1 MVTAGEAIARLLK
14 PLLHLRGGTRPRDL
28 SGAPARPSFE
38 SPPCALR
45 PPPAPAAV
53 PRLSARILA
62 PRLLL
67 ALLCLLPTVLL
78 ADEVVVRSHEDPAGV
93 RSLPVDCSEAEGEGW
108 TRYRIEAPPVGWD
121 ARPLAVLV
129 SGVAVDRVKISHG
142 DRVYCGQY
150 GDGARADSRFRTG
163 VGGVFVPA
171 QNSSSPVEV
180 AVSGAPL
187 ALWPVVID
195 VGSPA
200 AVQRADALRFAY
212 RIAVLAIIFS
222 VVLSTA
228 LAWASLREVAL
239 LSLSINTVLV
249 VVWAAL
255 ITGLSGFPEAW
266 LPVGEL
272 RLRMLLSAP
281 LVVAA
286 ISVYLMMGSERMRRG
301 ERGVSLVNLG
311 CAMLGALALAAWLLP
326 WSIVPTYALW
336 GEFGVFL
343 LFGGVV
349 AVCLPGTLR
358 RRLLPAANLV
368 SALPLAVVSGL
379 GVFAPALIG
388 EWKIEAYV
396 GGAAWI
402 AVASSSTLMMR
413 LASLRRQRDAMRT
426 LAETDPLTG
435 LANRRT
441 AMARLQEEVERRR
454 ALGTDFGLV
463 FIDIDQ
469 FKLINDGFGHNAGDR
484 VLVAVAQLLRQLV
497 RTSDVVARIGG
508 EEFLLILV
516 GADESTSQ
524 RLAERVRE
532 RIELL
537 PLVGSGPEAPLSCT
551 ASLGVVN
558 GSRHPEASA
567 EEMLTRADE
576 AMYAAKR
583 AGRNRVAR
591 G

>member
-1 MVTAGEAIARLLK
+1 
-14 PLLHLRGGTRPRDL
+14 
-28 SGAPARPSFE
+28 
-38 SPPCALR
+38 
-45 PPPAPAAV
+45 
-53 PRLSARILA
+53 
-62 PRLLL
+62 
-67 ALLCLLPTVLL
+67 
-78 ADEVVVRSHEDPAGV
+78 
-93 RSLPVDCSEAEGEGW
+93 
-108 TRYRIEAPPVGWD
+108 
-121 ARPLAVLV
+121 
-129 SGVAVDRVKISHG
+129 
-142 DRVYCGQY
+142 
-150 GDGARADSRFRTG
+150 
-163 VGGVFVPA
+163 
-171 QNSSSPVEV
+171 
-180 AVSGAPL
+180 
-187 ALWPVVID
+187 
-195 VGSPA
+195 
-200 AVQRADALRFAY
+200 
-212 RIAVLAIIFS
+212 
-222 VVLSTA
+222 
-228 LAWASLREVAL
+228 
-239 LSLSINTVLV
+239 
-249 VVWAAL
+249 
-255 ITGLSGFPEAW
+255 
-266 LPVGEL
+266 
-272 RLRMLLSAP
+272 
-281 LVVAA
+281 
-286 ISVYLMMGSERMRRG
+286 MRRG

-311 CAMLGALALAAWLLP
+311 CAVLGTLALAAWLLP
-326 WSIVPTYALW
+326 WSIVPVFALW
-336 GEFGVFL
+336 SEFGICL
-343 LFGGVV
+343 LFAGVII
-349 AVCLPGTLR
+349 VCLPGTLR

-379 GVFAPALIG
+379 GVFAPTLIG

-435 LANRRT
+435 LVNRRT

-516 GADESTSQ
+516 GADEATSQ

-583 AGRNRVAR
+583 AGRTRVAR